1 MNRYLLISIGA
12 VLGANARYLV
22 GLWAVDRFGAG
33 FPYGTLLVNVTG
45 SFVLGFLIA
54 ALEGRLPVP
63 SDLRFLIGVGFLGAY
78 TTFSSFAVE
87 SLILLRDGNMWTA
100 LLNVF
105 GNNLAGLGAAL
116 LGFMLA
122 RWIG

>member
-22 GLWAVDRFGAG
+22 GMWAVQRLGPG
-33 FPYGTLLVNVTG
+33 FPYGTLIVNVTG
-45 SFVLGFLIA
+45 SFVLGFLLA
-54 ALEGRLPVP
+54 ALEGRLSLP
-63 SDLRFLIGVGFLGAY
+63 SDLRFLVGVGFLGAY

-87 SLILLRDGNMWTA
+87 SLILQRDGSMGIA
-100 LLNVF
+100 FLNIL
-105 GNNLAGLGAAL
+105 GNNALGLAAAF
-116 LGFMLA
+116 LGFLLA